1 MVQPLEWADFQ
12 WEDPDGGTVHLH
24 GVLPCIVYPRE
35 LRPRSQWDGLALM
48 ATSDEPEAWITE
60 ESAENESPGIN
71 LAEAMLGGGLDARY
85 LESIM
90 LLDEVTGPN
99 FPDPEPRRLHR
110 FAQKNGKYV
119 FFIEPSA
126 DEDSSWLEFLERQ
139 ATKITN
145 PWILFKTI
153 FQKGRYHRIHLELT
167 KISKPISGMQPE
179 LFIAGSLAGAWWVEQ
194 ELRMGP
200 ELAEERDA
208 RLAARIRGA
217 LADLR
222 DKCNRDDVVLLLPH
236 HLARRNGLLTCLDSC
251 KEPEHISC
259 VDASSGVEEE

>member
-1 MVQPLEWADFQ
+1 MV
-12 WEDPDGGTVHLH
+12 
-24 GVLPCIVYPRE
+24 
-35 LRPRSQWDGLALM
+35 
-48 ATSDEPEAWITE
+48 
-60 ESAENESPGIN
+60 
-71 LAEAMLGGGLDARY
+71 
-85 LESIM
+85 
-90 LLDEVTGPN
+90 
-99 FPDPEPRRLHR
+99 
-110 FAQKNGKYV
+110 
-119 FFIEPSA
+119 
-126 DEDSSWLEFLERQ
+126 
-139 ATKITN
+139 
-145 PWILFKTI
+145 
-153 FQKGRYHRIHLELT
+153 
-167 KISKPISGMQPE
+167 
-179 LFIAGSLAGAWWVEQ
+179 VEQ